1 MKEKTVNLPTLVLK
15 RSVRKRYAFVIAIA
29 ITVMVAAA
37 LLVPQGA
44 ARIPL
49 DVSYTVGER
58 MVYYT
63 TEAITVQNVN
73 ATTGQVESNGYLNAN
88 PSLNYTDTIEVV
100 DFNGETYT
108 LNHTQAIKTAG
119 PLTSISFV
127 EKMNKTGYST
137 WIFPQAPNV
146 LASNR
151 SGASNPALTGLLARS
166 EVTVG
171 DTWVIPVTSNS
182 SYANTTGN
190 MTLRFVGIQDI
201 TVPAGTY
208 KVFRV
213 DTESDDTVITLRLS
227 RSNATTITST
237 FNMTISGQTFIEYD
251 TGRQI
256 EQNMHI
262 KGTVQTTPT
271 SSPASGLN
279 YTAQDIPI
287 LLEDITVQTQ
297 LIESIMPSENS
308 TPSPLALWN
317 PSSVEQASM
326 SFLKNVVNLDVGHYS
341 VQFGALDAAGF
352 AKCTLTSADSSL
364 DVLFNLNNSR
374 VFWCRLYP
382 LRGSPVF
389 AELSTNNLEAAKNL
403 LDRYQTN
410 AQTAYVPALRSMLDN
425 FTWLTE
431 GMQGTFTTSD
441 ELLNEGEIKLKLT
454 VNEDEYSFVWSK
466 TGSTNPS
473 DMFVLTIRN
482 GRFEFFTDVYVM
494 KGV

>member
-1 MKEKTVNLPTLVLK
+1 MIMKFD
-15 RSVRKRYAFVIAIA
+15 RKRYAFVGTIAIM
-29 ITVMVAAA
+29 IIVVA
-37 LLVPQGA
+37 LLISQGA
-44 ARIPL
+44 AKIPL
-49 DVSYTVGER
+49 NVSYTIGEK

-63 TEAITVQNVN
+63 TEAIAVQSIN
-73 ATTGQVESNGYLNAN
+73 ATTGQLEPSGYLNAT

-100 DFNGETYT
+100 DFDGETYT
-108 LNHTQAIKTAG
+108 LNHTQAIRAAR

-146 LASNR
+146 VASNS
-151 SGASNPALTGLLARS
+151 SGVSNPALMGLLARS

-182 SYANTTGN
+182 SYASTTGN

-213 DTESDDTVITLRLS
+213 DTASDDTVITLRLS

-256 EQNMHI
+256 ERNMHI
-262 KGTVQTTPT
+262 KGIVQTTSTTSPT
-271 SSPASGLN
+271 SGLN
-279 YTAQDIPI
+279 HTAQNIPT
-287 LLEDITVQTQ
+287 LLEDIAVQTQ
-297 LIESIMPSENS
+297 LIESIMPGEIS
-308 TPSPLALWN
+308 TPPPSALWN
-317 PSSVEQASM
+317 PSPVEQASM
-326 SFLKNVVNLDVGHYS
+326 SFLRNVVNLDVRRYS
-341 VQFGALDAAGF
+341 VQFGAVDAAGF

-364 DVLFNLNNSR
+364 DAQFNLNNSR
-374 VFWCRLYP
+374 IFWCKLYP
-382 LRGSPVF
+382 LRGYPVF
-389 AELSTNNLEAAKNL
+389 VESSANNLEAAKSFFN
-403 LDRYQTN
+403 RYQTP
-410 AQTAYVPALRSMLDN
+410 AQTAYVPALRSMVDN

-431 GMQGTFTTSD
+431 EVRSTFTTSG
-441 ELLNEGEIKLKLT
+441 ESLSEGEMKLKLT
-454 VNEDEYSFVWSK
+454 VYEDEYSFIWSK
-466 TGSTNPS
+466 TGDTDQS

-482 GRFEFFTDVYVM
+482 GRFKFFTDVYVM